1 MSNATDKLYAERD
14 VIAQMQHYV
23 RHVEAMTAEGLHSK
37 SDIAAELAHRD
48 IEIERLSRE
57 VATYE
62 NGRVILTGEV
72 DRLRARVRELEEL
85 INTPH
90 TAEFLEAV
98 KLEAVH
104 QRERWGSEHDYGK
117 TDADWFWLVGY
128 LTGKA
133 IHKPEKQLHH
143 IITTAA
149 ALLNWHAA
157 KTGADTRMRPGITPP
172 DSRGPSA

>member
-1 MSNATDKLYAERD
+1 MADRFLSNDAKGVMCVRAED
-14 VIAQMQHYV
+14 YDAL
-23 RHVEAMTAEGLHSK
+23 VERFTRAC
-37 SDIAAELAHRD
+37 
-48 IEIERLSRE
+48 
-57 VATYE
+57 
-62 NGRVILTGEV
+62 GRVT
-72 DRLRARVRELEEL
+72 ELESL

-104 QRERWGSEHDYGK
+104 QRERWAADHDAGK

-133 IHKPEKQLHH
+133 LHKPEKQLHH

-157 KTGADTRMRPGITPP
+157 KTGVDTRMRPGSAPTVSPE
-172 DSRGPSA
+172 RG

>member
-1 MSNATDKLYAERD
+1 MNP
-14 VIAQMQHYV
+14 IAL
-23 RHVEAMTAEGLHSK
+23 RLHEMALTL
-37 SDIAAELAHRD
+37 DGGNLPEIVAALEIAEL
-48 IEIERLSRE
+48 EINRLDE
-57 VATYE
+57 M
-62 NGRVILTGEV
+62 
-72 DRLRARVRELEEL
+72 

-104 QRERWGSEHDYGK
+104 QRARWAADHDAGK

-133 IHKPEKQLHH
+133 LHKPEKQLHH

-157 KTGADTRMRPGITPP
+157 KTGADTRMRPGIEPP
-172 DSRGPSA
+172 RDTVSEEESR

>member
-1 MSNATDKLYAERD
+1 
-14 VIAQMQHYV
+14 
-23 RHVEAMTAEGLHSK
+23 
-37 SDIAAELAHRD
+37 
-48 IEIERLSRE
+48 
-57 VATYE
+57 
-62 NGRVILTGEV
+62 
-72 DRLRARVRELEEL
+72 LEEL

-157 KTGADTRMRPGITPP
+157 MPPTRASPSTMSGASHASDAGTGTCRASTA
-172 DSRGPSA
+172 SFEVV